1 MAAVRESL
9 RAPIENNDNAAPRE
23 ERIDYGAVKA
33 AHPIEDNG
41 NIYLIL
47 VMGAILVVSLLA
59 IILYGVI
66 GFYDL
71 WFGYH
76 PHPPV

>member
-23 ERIDYGAVKA
+23 ERIDYGPVA
-33 AHPIEDNG
+33 ATTHIEDNG

-47 VMGAILVVSLLA
+47 VMGAILVVA
-59 IILYGVI
+59 VVGIILMALI

-76 PHPPV
+76 PHPPL